1 MKYAFVMGSSAFI
14 VPHGIIRYAD
24 DDNTTE
30 ILKVNS
36 LWHDN
41 EPNSIFSIDLDIKD
55 TSGNG
60 VIVSNNKALGTG
72 VSVIADGKSVQV
84 LDESGVNI
92 IKVIQMDDK
101 TAMGL
106 EHNITAEFEVNLPLA
121 AIRIFGDFF
130 THDLHILAENEK
142 FYINDDGYA
151 TSALAGKDLR
161 FTPAGVA
168 LL

>member
-14 VPHGIIRYAD
+14 VPTGVIRYAD
-24 DDNTTE
+24 DDTNVE

-41 EPNSIFSIDLDIKD
+41 EPDSYFSIDLDIRDKD
-55 TSGNG
+55 GNG

-84 LDESGVNI
+84 LDESGTNI
-92 IKVIQMDDK
+92 IKVLQMDDE

-106 EHNITAEFEVNLPLA
+106 EHNIVAEFEVNMPLA
-121 AIRIFGDFF
+121 AIRIFGDFK
-130 THDLHILAENEK
+130 THGLHILAENEK
-142 FYINDDGYA
+142 FYINDDGFA
-151 TSALAGKDLR
+151 TSALAGNELR
-161 FTPAGVA
+161 FTPAGM

>member
-14 VPHGIIRYAD
+14 VPTGVIRYAD
-24 DDNTTE
+24 EETNVE
-30 ILKVNS
+30 MLRVNS

-41 EPNSIFSIDLDIKD
+41 DPNAHFSIDLDIRDKN
-55 TSGNG
+55 GNG
-60 VIVSNNKALGTG
+60 VIVSDNKALGTG

-84 LDESGVNI
+84 LDEDGVNI
-92 IKVIQMDDK
+92 IKLIQMDDM

-121 AIRIFGDFF
+121 AIRIFGDFK
-130 THDLHILAENEK
+130 THNLHILAENEK

-151 TSALAGKDLR
+151 TSALAGNDLR
-161 FTPAGVA
+161 FTPAGV

>member
-14 VPHGIIRYAD
+14 VPSGVIRYAD
-24 DDNTTE
+24 DDNNNE
-30 ILKVNS
+30 ILRINS

-41 EPNSIFSIDLDIKD
+41 EPNSYFSIDLDIKD
-55 TSGNG
+55 KNGNG

-92 IKVIQMDDK
+92 IKVIQMDDH

-106 EHNITAEFEVNLPLA
+106 EHNIVAEFEVNMPLA
-121 AIRIFGDFF
+121 AIRIFGDFK

-151 TSALAGKDLR
+151 TSALAGTDLR
-161 FTPAGVA
+161 FTADGV